1 MADHLSSLLAAVN
14 AKETVA
20 KKPVIK
26 ARKKDEAIK
35 TAKDRLQGS
44 MFNASSAR
52 AGTPTLAANTMPS
65 SAAANASLAAAAT
78 ASTTYAQ
85 PLPFRVRA
93 VMTALQEATACS
105 PLTPAELQS
114 TSGHDINTDFELYA
128 ALSNHERVHILDSGS
143 IRYRPYHDHITSR
156 QDLLTHV
163 REHPGT
169 LVEHLDHS
177 YKGVRNDI
185 DELIEEQRI
194 FIFR

>member
-14 AKETVA
+14 AKETVI
-20 KKPVIK
+20 KKPVVK

-35 TAKDRLQGS
+35 SAKDRLQGS
-44 MFNASSAR
+44 MFNASAVR
-52 AGTPTLAANTMPS
+52 AVTPTLAS
-65 SAAANASLAAAAT
+65 SAVPSFAAGQMALTTAAT
-78 ASTTYAQ
+78 AGTAYAQ

-114 TSGHDINTDFELYA
+114 TSGHDINTDLDLYA

-177 YKGVRNDI
+177 YKGVRADV
-185 DELIEEQRI
+185 DELIEEQRVY
-194 FIFR
+194 IFR